1 MHHGDAATVGAPGRA
16 RCGLATRPDDGR
28 TAAVKRAGARESRAE
43 ARERDLAQGVGVFC
57 SGGAQTPSEVMVGF
71 IEDHRE
77 VYEGVARRV
86 ADLYREVALPA

>member
-1 MHHGDAATVGAPGRA
+1 
-16 RCGLATRPDDGR
+16 
-28 TAAVKRAGARESRAE
+28 
-43 ARERDLAQGVGVFC
+43 
-57 SGGAQTPSEVMVGF
+57 MVGF